1 MFFDDIDI
9 DLSNY
14 AEDTTPCAYNLEHEK
29 VIKLLDKNTNKLF
42 DRVLDNVLKAN
53 PGECHL
59 LINTDESVALKI
71 KNETVTNSSNQK
83 LLGILFNNKFNFGE
97 HVTSLS
103 LPELK
108 CSCKSCISIRII

>member
-1 MFFDDIDI
+1 M
-9 DLSNY
+9 
-14 AEDTTPCAYNLEHEK
+14 
-29 VIKLLDKNTNKLF
+29 
-42 DRVLDNVLKAN
+42 KAN

-83 LLGILFNNKFNFGE
+83 LLGILFNNKFDFGE

-103 LPELK
+103 LPEPK
-108 CSCKSCISIRII
+108 CSCKVVYQLALYELGIIMVNHEYW